1 MSGQIPRPM
10 GSIALV
16 ATLLVWSVSVGAL
29 TTTAR
34 ADDCLA
40 EPNSPAPAGSHWY
53 FHLDRTTQRK
63 CWYIRAT
70 DQPAQ
75 PAAAQ
80 VTSDPASLSSAP
92 PISPEKPAAAPA
104 SSPMSISSGDSTPPL
119 PRIKVPAV
127 KPRPAPVSSVAT
139 DQSAQQSAQK
149 GTPQGGSASSI
160 PEAPAPKASPSSQTS
175 DQGAAHASVATPAW
189 PDPPVVTF
197 KTQEPTAPP
206 SDTRTESIRPTA
218 DTLVAD
224 DARSTSRGGPSTNN
238 PTGTTTSTSLMPV
251 EMFAI
256 IALGLV
262 VAGILLRVVTKISVM
277 KISAGRRQRST
288 IDRDDFDRI
297 DDQPEHELHEDQ
309 IVHQRDALSEY
320 LQRSNIPAATDS
332 SSRRSSRVGD
342 ERPDIARTRDSASRI
357 TNKISMCEH
366 RRIDA
371 DPRGSEWNDDRR
383 QRRWNHD
390 QQQHESVSVDAHE
403 PDWIDDRLQQEGR
416 NEQQQHGSF
425 GAADDFLDDLQSSLM
440 AAASEY
446 RPSPSPL
453 QAGNEWTN
461 NGRSKEGTCQT
472 SDEIKEREQVLER
485 LRQDLDRLL
494 QSPKVA

>member
-16 ATLLVWSVSVGAL
+16 AALLVCSVSVGAP
-29 TTTAR
+29 TIAAG

-53 FHLDRTTQRK
+53 YHLDRTTQRK

-80 VTSDPASLSSAP
+80 VTSDPASLSPAA

-175 DQGAAHASVATPAW
+175 DQGAAHAPVATPAW

-197 KTQEPTAPP
+197 KT
-206 SDTRTESIRPTA
+206 S
-218 DTLVAD
+218 
-224 DARSTSRGGPSTNN
+224 
-238 PTGTTTSTSLMPV
+238 GT
-251 EMFAI
+251 
-256 IALGLV
+256 
-262 VAGILLRVVTKISVM
+262 
-277 KISAGRRQRST
+277 
-288 IDRDDFDRI
+288 
-297 DDQPEHELHEDQ
+297 H
-309 IVHQRDALSEY
+309 
-320 LQRSNIPAATDS
+320 
-332 SSRRSSRVGD
+332 
-342 ERPDIARTRDSASRI
+342 
-357 TNKISMCEH
+357 C
-366 RRIDA
+366 
-371 DPRGSEWNDDRR
+371 
-383 QRRWNHD
+383 
-390 QQQHESVSVDAHE
+390 
-403 PDWIDDRLQQEGR
+403 
-416 NEQQQHGSF
+416 
-425 GAADDFLDDLQSSLM
+425 
-440 AAASEY
+440 ASE
-446 RPSPSPL
+446 
-453 QAGNEWTN
+453 
-461 NGRSKEGTCQT
+461 
-472 SDEIKEREQVLER
+472 
-485 LRQDLDRLL
+485 
-494 QSPKVA
+494 

>member
-80 VTSDPASLSSAP
+80 VTSDPASLSPAP

-139 DQSAQQSAQK
+139 DQSAQQGAQK

-189 PDPPVVTF
+189 PDPPVAAAIA
-197 KTQEPTAPP
+197 QEPTAPP
-206 SDTRTESIRPTA
+206 SDARKESIRPTA

-224 DARSTSRGGPSTNN
+224 DAKSTSRGGPSTNN

-251 EMFAI
+251 EMFLIA
-256 IALGLV
+256 ALGLV
-262 VAGILLRVVTKISVM
+262 VAGFLLRIVM
-277 KISAGRRQRST
+277 KISAARRRRIT
-288 IDRDDFDRI
+288 IDRQDFDRI
-297 DDQPEHELHEDQ
+297 DDRLEQELHEDQ
-309 IVHQRDALSEY
+309 IAHQPDALSEY
-320 LQRSNIPAATDS
+320 LQRSTIPAAND
-332 SSRRSSRVGD
+332 SSRRRPSRIGSD
-342 ERPDIARTRDSASRI
+342 RPDTARAGDSVSHI
-357 TNKISMCEH
+357 TNKISMRQH
-366 RRIDA
+366 RDR
-371 DPRGSEWNDDRR
+371 RESEWIDDRPPP
-383 QRRWNHD
+383 RWSD
-390 QQQHESVSVDAHE
+390 QQQHESGSIDPPE
-403 PDWIDDRLQQEGR
+403 PDWNDDRHRHEGLNDQER
-416 NEQQQHGSF
+416 HGSA
-425 GAADDFLDDLQSSLM
+425 GETDELLDDLQRSLF
-440 AAASEY
+440 AAASDY
-446 RPSPSPL
+446 RPRPPL
-453 QAGNEWTN
+453 QADDEWSN
-461 NGRSKEGTCQT
+461 SEHGKDGAIG
-472 SDEIKEREQVLER
+472 DEIREREEALER
-485 LRQDLDRLL
+485 LRRDLDRLL